1 MQKQVHAIYSGR
13 VQGVGFRFT
22 AIDIA
27 KDLDVSGWVK
37 NLGDGRVEVVA
48 EAEQG
53 TLEDLLSR
61 LENVFSRYISD
72 KEIDWFP
79 ATGKFKDFRVE
90 F

>member
-1 MQKQVHAIYSGR
+1 
-13 VQGVGFRFT
+13 
-22 AIDIA
+22 
-27 KDLDVSGWVK
+27 
-37 NLGDGRVEVVA
+37 VVA